1 MKKFRYFLQLR
12 VVKTTT
18 TKKNLNSS
26 LPIKSTTTKKTKQK
40 NNTLDETKICEK
52 IFNSTVGPFF
62 GPQQEWKEEGDRC
75 WPVQGGKS

>member
-26 LPIKSTTTKKTKQK
+26 LPIKSTKKKTKQK
-40 NNTLDETKICEK
+40 NNTLDETKICQK

>member
-1 MKKFRYFLQLR
+1 MKKFRYFLELR

-18 TKKNLNSS
+18 TKKKLNSS
-26 LPIKSTTTKKTKQK
+26 LPIKTPTTKKQK
-40 NNTLDETKICEK
+40 NNTLDETKICQK

-75 WPVQGGKS
+75 WPVQGGKL

>member
-18 TKKNLNSS
+18 TKKNLDSS
-26 LPIKSTTTKKTKQK
+26 LPIKTRTTTTTTK
-40 NNTLDETKICEK
+40 NDTLDETKICQN

-75 WPVQGGKS
+75 WPVQGGTS

>member
-1 MKKFRYFLQLR
+1 MKKFRYFLELR

-18 TKKNLNSS
+18 TKKK
-26 LPIKSTTTKKTKQK
+26 IEFFTTHKNNKKQKQK
-40 NNTLDETKICEK
+40 NNTLDETKICQK

-75 WPVQGGKS
+75 WPVQGGKL

>member
-26 LPIKSTTTKKTKQK
+26 LPIKTTTKKTKQK
-40 NNTLDETKICEK
+40 NNTLDETKIC
-52 IFNSTVGPFF
+52 
-62 GPQQEWKEEGDRC
+62 
-75 WPVQGGKS
+75 